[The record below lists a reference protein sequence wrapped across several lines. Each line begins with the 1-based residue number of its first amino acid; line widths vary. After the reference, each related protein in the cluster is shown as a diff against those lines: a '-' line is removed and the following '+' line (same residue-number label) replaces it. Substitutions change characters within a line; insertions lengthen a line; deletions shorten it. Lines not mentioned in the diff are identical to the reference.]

1 MMRWLAVGLLALW
14 LGGLPVVWH
23 LGYRRSAAA
32 ETAARE
38 AEARAVWGV
47 E

>member
-1 MMRWLAVGLLALW
+1 MRIWLAVGLLMLW
-14 LGGLPVVWH
+14 LGGLPVVWRI
-23 LGYRRSAAA
+23 GYRRAAA
-32 ETAARE
+32 FEADARA